1 MKKVLVC
8 RFDLLPSSETFI
20 REQVLAYSSWRP
32 VLVGMR
38 RIASG
43 LPLDGLD
50 VRILEN
56 CTPTSVGERYR
67 KLLRV
72 LGVAAPG
79 LTGRLRREA
88 ASLIHVH
95 FATDAVAYWPLVRR
109 LGLPVVITLHG
120 YDINVYRETWERG
133 FLPSFYNRYPG
144 RLLSLAAQDRVHFIA
159 VSEAI
164 KRRAIDYGIPPE
176 RISVRYIGIDLSRF
190 RFGGRPLCERRRRIL
205 YVGRMVEKKG
215 GALLLIAYARV
226 RASIPDAELVMI
238 GDGPLLE
245 SHIKLAA
252 DLNVPVA
259 FLGNLPS
266 SEVKQQIDEA
276 RVFCLPSITASNG
289 DAEGLAMVILEAQ
302 ACGVP
307 VVTSAR
313 GGVTEGIIDGVTG
326 FSFAEKD
333 IATLGERLIKL
344 LLDDGLTSS
353 MSRHAARHVAER
365 FDIRQCTKSLED
377 LYENLVEAS

>member
-8 RFDLLPSSETFI
+8 RFDLLPPSETFI

-38 RIASG
+38 KVASG

-56 CTPTSVGERYR
+56 STPTTVGETYR
-67 KLLRV
+67 KFLRV
-72 LGVAAPG
+72 LGIAAPG
-79 LTGRLRREA
+79 AAARLRREA

-109 LGLPVVITLHG
+109 LRLPVLITLHG

-133 FLPSFYNRYPG
+133 LLPSFYNQYPG
-144 RLLSLAAQDRVHFIA
+144 RLLALAAQGRVHFIA

-164 KRRAIDYGIPPE
+164 KRRAVEYGIPPE

-190 RFGGRPLCERRRRIL
+190 RLAGRPVRERRRRIL

-215 GALLLIAYARV
+215 GALLLRAYARV

-245 SHIKLAA
+245 SYTKLAD
-252 DLNVPVA
+252 DLNIPVA
-259 FLGNLPS
+259 FPGNLPS

-289 DAEGLAMVILEAQ
+289 DAEGLAIVILEAQ

-313 GGVTEGIIDGVTG
+313 GGATEGIIDGVTG

-333 IATLGERLIKL
+333 IAALGERLIKL
-344 LLDDGLTSS
+344 LLDDDLISS
-353 MSRHAARHVAER
+353 MSGHAARYMAER
-365 FDIRQCTKSLED
+365 FDIRHCTRSLES
-377 LYENLVEAS
+377 LYEDRVEAY

>member
-1 MKKVLVC
+1 MC

-20 REQVLAYSSWRP
+20 REQVLAYSSWSP

-56 CTPTSVGERYR
+56 STPTSVGERYR

-79 LTGRLRREA
+79 VTGRLRREA

-133 FLPSFYNRYPG
+133 FLPSFNNRYPG
-144 RLLSLAAQDRVHFIA
+144 RLLALAAQDRVHFIA

-164 KRRAIDYGIPPE
+164 KRRAVEYGIPPE

-190 RFGGRPLCERRRRIL
+190 RFDGRPLCKRRRRIL

-215 GALLLIAYARV
+215 GALLLRAYARV
-226 RASIPDAELVMI
+226 RATIPDAELVMI
-238 GDGPLLE
+238 GDGPLLQTHTE
-245 SHIKLAA
+245 LAH

-259 FLGNLPS
+259 FLGNRPS

-326 FSFAEKD
+326 FSFAERD

-344 LLDDGLTSS
+344 LLDDDLSSS
-353 MSRHAARHVAER
+353 MSRHAARYMAER

>member
-8 RFDLLPSSETFI
+8 RFDLLPCSETFI
-20 REQVLAYSSWRP
+20 REQVLAYSSWSP

-38 RIASG
+38 RVASG

-50 VRILEN
+50 VRILDN
-56 CTPTSVGERYR
+56 STPTTVGETYR

-72 LGVAAPG
+72 LGIAIPGAAA
-79 LTGRLRREA
+79 RLRKEA

-95 FATDAVAYWPLVRR
+95 FATDAVAYWPLIRR
-109 LGLPVVITLHG
+109 LRLPVVITLHG

-133 FLPSFYNRYPG
+133 FLPSFYNQYPG
-144 RLLSLAAQDRVHFIA
+144 RLLALAAQGRVHFIA

-164 KRRAIDYGIPPE
+164 RRRAVEYGIPAE

-190 RFGGRPLCERRRRIL
+190 RFAGQPIRERRRRIL

-215 GALLLIAYARV
+215 GALLLRAYARV
-226 RASIPDAELVMI
+226 RATIPDAELVMI
-238 GDGPLLE
+238 GDGPLMD
-245 SHIKLAA
+245 SHTKLAD
-252 DLNVPVA
+252 DLNIPVA

-266 SEVKQQIDEA
+266 SEVKRQIDEA
-276 RVFCLPSITASNG
+276 RVFCLPSITAGNG
-289 DAEGLAMVILEAQ
+289 DAEGLAIVILEAQ

-313 GGVTEGIIDGVTG
+313 GGATEGIIDGVTG

-333 IATLGERLIKL
+333 IAALGERLIKL
-344 LLDDGLTSS
+344 LLDDDLISS
-353 MSRHAARHVAER
+353 MSRDAARYMAER
-365 FDIRQCTKSLED
+365 FDIRHCTKSLED
-377 LYENLVEAS
+377 LYENLVEAC